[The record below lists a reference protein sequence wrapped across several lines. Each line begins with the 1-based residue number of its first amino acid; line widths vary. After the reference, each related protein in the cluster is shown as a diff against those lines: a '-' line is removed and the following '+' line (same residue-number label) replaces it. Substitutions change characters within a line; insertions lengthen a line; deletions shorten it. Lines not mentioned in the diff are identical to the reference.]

1 MILWANLHGGF
12 IIGVIIITVF
22 VVGETFS
29 IILKRS
35 VYTKRGML
43 IFYSVCLLSIA
54 CSAINPKGFSA
65 FMTLLP
71 ERGGFQS
78 GIQEYSPIFLL
89 YKANLRPLDI
99 GYISLA
105 LIFPMVFILRARKM
119 AIAHLI
125 LLSGLLFMSI
135 TALRFMPYYVTIGAI
150 VLGREINLIIEKQSE
165 KGFFSRKKERLTNVF
180 TVIILLLSS
189 AYFIGMVDFKDLRFE
204 KATRHSV
211 PERAVDFIEKNHLS
225 GNIYNDFGFGG
236 YIAWRLYPWKKTF
249 GDSRSLNSTV
259 VAESRWIL
267 MAKESIRNKQ
277 LPEGKIPLWER
288 LLDHYN
294 VNIILLDTIDV
305 VGTVPPVI
313 LLLLEHDKWVP
324 VHIDLISV
332 VFVRD
337 TETNKEIIK
346 RFRVPKDMVYNMLI
360 TRITQWA
367 LINKKNPRYLLS
379 LGDIFYSMGRMDDA
393 LAAYE
398 YAVKRLPSGNLI
410 KHKIEQIK
418 KEMESAT

>member
-1 MILWANLHGGF
+1 
-12 IIGVIIITVF
+12 
-22 VVGETFS
+22 
-29 IILKRS
+29 
-35 VYTKRGML
+35 
-43 IFYSVCLLSIA
+43 
-54 CSAINPKGFSA
+54 
-65 FMTLLP
+65 
-71 ERGGFQS
+71 
-78 GIQEYSPIFLL
+78 
-89 YKANLRPLDI
+89 
-99 GYISLA
+99 
-105 LIFPMVFILRARKM
+105 
-119 AIAHLI
+119 
-125 LLSGLLFMSI
+125 
-135 TALRFMPYYVTIGAI
+135 
-150 VLGREINLIIEKQSE
+150 
-165 KGFFSRKKERLTNVF
+165 
-180 TVIILLLSS
+180 
-189 AYFIGMVDFKDLRFE
+189 
-204 KATRHSV
+204 
-211 PERAVDFIEKNHLS
+211 
-225 GNIYNDFGFGG
+225 
-236 YIAWRLYPWKKTF
+236 
-249 GDSRSLNSTV
+249 
-259 VAESRWIL
+259 